1 MSLKLISKEHISLK
15 SYFDKDSVGVDLDE
29 YLRNNEKKIP
39 NIKVGVEKRII
50 WSDKKNTKTPIAII
64 YIHGFT
70 ASSEEARP
78 LPDLLAKN
86 IKSNIFY
93 TRLTGHGRNEEAMA
107 SSSIKKWITDLYEAI
122 EIGSKIGKKI
132 VVMSTSTGG
141 TLSSIAAIDP
151 MLSKDILG
159 FIFISPN
166 FGINHKL
173 ANLITW
179 PLSKYWLSLII
190 GKTTKSK
197 ARNDLNAKYWTLAYP
212 TNALIPMANLV
223 KKVNEQ
229 DFSNVK
235 IPALFYFSLDDKV
248 VRPDKTV
255 QFIKNWGGESTSHNV
270 TMSDN
275 DDQYSHVVIGNIISP
290 NQTEHAYKIMIKWIN
305 SIKK

>member
-1 MSLKLISKEHISLK
+1 
-15 SYFDKDSVGVDLDE
+15 
-29 YLRNNEKKIP
+29 
-39 NIKVGVEKRII
+39 
-50 WSDKKNTKTPIAII
+50 
-64 YIHGFT
+64 
-70 ASSEEARP
+70 
-78 LPDLLAKN
+78 
-86 IKSNIFY
+86 
-93 TRLTGHGRNEEAMA
+93 MA

-122 EIGSKIGKKI
+122 EIGSKIGEKI
-132 VVMSTSTGG
+132 IIMSTSTGG

-151 MLSKDILG
+151 MLSKNILG

-197 ARNDLNAKYWTLAYP
+197 ARNNLNAKYWTLAYP
-212 TNALIPMANLV
+212 TNALIPMANFV

-248 VRPDKTV
+248 VRPDKTI
-255 QFIKNWGGESTSHNV
+255 QFIKDGLHKEASEEILRSKWNQQV
-270 TMSDN
+270 
-275 DDQYSHVVIGNIISP
+275 P
-290 NQTEHAYKIMIKWIN
+290 NRVAALSRKLREI
-305 SIKK
+305 

>member
-1 MSLKLISKEHISLK
+1 
-15 SYFDKDSVGVDLDE
+15 
-29 YLRNNEKKIP
+29 
-39 NIKVGVEKRII
+39 
-50 WSDKKNTKTPIAII
+50 
-64 YIHGFT
+64 
-70 ASSEEARP
+70 
-78 LPDLLAKN
+78 
-86 IKSNIFY
+86 
-93 TRLTGHGRNEEAMA
+93 
-107 SSSIKKWITDLYEAI
+107 
-122 EIGSKIGKKI
+122 
-132 VVMSTSTGG
+132 
-141 TLSSIAAIDP
+141 
-151 MLSKDILG
+151 MLSKNILG

-212 TNALIPMANLV
+212 TNALIPMAKLV

-248 VRPDKTV
+248 VRPDKTI

-275 DDQYSHVVIGNIISP
+275 DDQYSHVVVGNIISP
-290 NQTEHAYKIMIKWIN
+290 NQTAHAYKIMIKWIN

>member
-1 MSLKLISKEHISLK
+1 MSA
-15 SYFDKDSVGVDLDE
+15 DE
-29 YLRNNEKKIP
+29 FRN
-39 NIKVGVEKRII
+39 
-50 WSDKKNTKTPIAII
+50 
-64 YIHGFT
+64 Y
-70 ASSEEARP
+70 
-78 LPDLLAKN
+78 
-86 IKSNIFY
+86 
-93 TRLTGHGRNEEAMA
+93 
-107 SSSIKKWITDLYEAI
+107 
-122 EIGSKIGKKI
+122 
-132 VVMSTSTGG
+132 
-141 TLSSIAAIDP
+141 
-151 MLSKDILG
+151 ILG

-248 VRPDKTV
+248 VRPDKTI
-255 QFIKNWGGESTSHNV
+255 QFIKNY
-270 TMSDN
+270 
-275 DDQYSHVVIGNIISP
+275 Q
-290 NQTEHAYKIMIKWIN
+290 KIDAETRPPKDWQRHKN
-305 SIKK
+305 TNKNE